1 MLAGLSLGCGRVVE
15 IASGERL
22 PGSLVLPA
30 GLTVVILAGEFAT
43 LTGATALLA
52 GPLAVALAAAGLIV
66 RPPWP
71 VRCWRAPVA
80 AAVGTFAAFAA
91 PTVLSGHATF
101 DGYIKLDDTAT
112 YFAMTDR
119 VMEHAR
125 SLTGLA
131 PSTYEATLATTV
143 KLGYPTGSLM
153 PVGIGHSLL
162 SYDIAWLFQPY
173 LAFLAAML
181 ALALYAILERL
192 IYRPALRAGAA
203 FVAAQ
208 PAILYG
214 YSLWG
219 GVKELAGAW
228 LLALIAALAPRA
240 LLAGRTPRAGI
251 PLAAA
256 VATLVCVLSL
266 PGGAWLIPLVIA
278 GAVFLF
284 LHPTRALLVRAVVF
298 AGAAVLLAIP
308 AIAAAFE
315 WLPHV
320 GSFGKETELGNLI
333 HRLSPLQAF
342 GIWPV
347 DHAPYV
353 GDFRVHPHN
362 AAPVYVLIVLVI
374 AAGAAGLWW
383 AWTQRSWELLAYVG
397 TAAIGCA
404 GFVAASSPWV
414 GGKTLAM
421 AAPAFVAAAL
431 AACGAGLA
439 RQHFVPAAIVA
450 IAITGGVLW
459 SNVLQYHGVWLA
471 PRGQLHELETIGHRY
486 AGDSPALMTNYEPY
500 GARHFLRRLD
510 AEGASE
516 LRRRFDYLTNGATLD
531 KGQSADIDRFRL
543 DGVLTYRTLVL
554 RRGPA
559 ESRPPSVYRLVWSG
573 RYYEVWQRPESPARG
588 ILVHMPLGNAAQAAA
603 VPRCSE
609 VLQLA
614 KTAGAVAL
622 ATATRPE
629 AIPLGYPPVSGV
641 RTALVTLS
649 KPGVYTAWLG
659 GDWFGNA
666 SISVDG
672 KPVGSMREELD
683 WPGNYIDLGRISL
696 SAGRHLVAIGYRT
709 GGWHPG
715 SGGTPYAF
723 GPAYL
728 TRENAR
734 EPVRTVPASDARSL
748 CGERL
753 DWVEALSAT

>member
-1 MLAGLSLGCGRVVE
+1 MVE
-15 IASGERL
+15 LASGERL
-22 PGSLVLPA
+22 PGALLLPA
-30 GLTVVILAGEFAT
+30 GLAVVILAGEFAT

-80 AAVGTFAAFAA
+80 AAVGTFGAFAA
-91 PTVLSGHATF
+91 PTVLSGRATF

-153 PVGIGHSLL
+153 PIGIGHSLL

-181 ALALYAILERL
+181 ALTLYAILERL
-192 IYRPALRAGAA
+192 IYRPALRAAAA

-219 GVKELAGAW
+219 GVKELGGAW

-240 LLAGRTPRAGI
+240 LLAGRSPRAGI

-256 VATLVCVLSL
+256 AATLVCVLSL
-266 PGGAWLIPLVIA
+266 PGGAWLIPLVIG
-278 GAVFLF
+278 GAVFIL
-284 LHPTRALLVRAVVF
+284 LHPSRALYVRAGVF
-298 AGAAVLLAIP
+298 AGAATLLAIP
-308 AIAAAFE
+308 AIAAAVE
-315 WLPHV
+315 WLPRV
-320 GSFGKETELGNLI
+320 GAFGKETELGNLI
-333 HRLSPLQAF
+333 QKLSPLQAF
-342 GIWPV
+342 GIWPI

-374 AAGAAGLWW
+374 VAGVAGLWW
-383 AWTQRSWELLAYVG
+383 AWTQRSWELLVYVA
-397 TAAIGCA
+397 TAGIGCA
-404 GFVAASSPWV
+404 GFVSASSPWV

-421 AAPAFVAAAL
+421 ASPALVAAAL

-439 RQHFVPAAIVA
+439 RQHFVPAGIVAVA
-450 IAITGGVLW
+450 IAGGVLW

-471 PRGQLHELETIGHRY
+471 PRGQLHELETIGHRF

-516 LRRRFDYLTNGATLD
+516 LRRRFDYLTNGSTLD
-531 KGQSADIDRFRL
+531 KGESADIDRFRL

-559 ESRPPSVYRLVWSG
+559 ESRPPSVYRLIWSG
-573 RYYEVWQRPESPARG
+573 RYYEVWQRPDHPSRG
-588 ILVHMPLGNAAQAAA
+588 ILVHMALGSKSQAAGGA
-603 VPRCSE
+603 PCSKIM
-609 VLQLA
+609 QLA
-614 KTAGAVAL
+614 ATKGAVAL
-622 ATATRPE
+622 ASATRPQSF
-629 AIPLGYPPVSGV
+629 PLGYPPASGA
-641 RTALVTLS
+641 RTALVTLPRS
-649 KPGVYTAWLG
+649 GVYTAWMG
-659 GDWFGNA
+659 GDWYGQT

-672 KPVGSMREELD
+672 KHVGSMREELD
-683 WPGNYIDLGRISL
+683 WPGNFTDLGSIPL
-696 SAGRHLVAIGYRT
+696 SAGRHVVEMDYRT

-723 GPAYL
+723 GPAFL
-728 TRENAR
+728 TRQSAPD
-734 EPVRTVPASDARSL
+734 PVKIVPLSAARSL
-748 CGERL
+748 CGKRL

>member
-1 MLAGLSLGCGRVVE
+1 VVE
-15 IASGERL
+15 LASGERL
-22 PGSLVLPA
+22 PGTLVLPA
-30 GLTVVILAGEFAT
+30 GLAVVILAGEFAT
-43 LTGATALLA
+43 LSGKTAELA
-52 GPLAVALAAAGLIV
+52 GPLAVAIAAGGLV
-66 RPPWP
+66 AAPPWP
-71 VRCWRAPVA
+71 LRCWKAPVA
-80 AAVGTFAAFAA
+80 AAVGIFAAFAA
-91 PTVLSGHATF
+91 PTVLSGRATF

-125 SLTGLA
+125 SLAGLA

-153 PVGIGHSLL
+153 PVGIGHQLL
-162 SYDIAWLFQPY
+162 GYDIAWLFQPY

-181 ALALYAILERL
+181 GLTLYAILERL
-192 IYRPALRAGAA
+192 IARPALRALAA

-219 GVKELAGAW
+219 GIKELAGAW
-228 LLALIAALAPRA
+228 LLALLAALAPRA
-240 LLAGRTPRAGI
+240 LLAGRSARAGI

-256 VATLVCVLSL
+256 AATLVCVLSL
-266 PGGAWLIPLVIA
+266 PGGAWLIPLFLA
-278 GAVFLF
+278 GVVALF
-284 LHPTRALLVRAVVF
+284 ALPGRALLPRAGVL
-298 AGAAVLLAIP
+298 AGAAVLLSIP
-308 AIAAAFE
+308 AIAAAVD

-320 GSFGKETELGNLI
+320 GAFGKETELGNLI
-333 HRLSPLQAF
+333 HKLSPLQLF

-353 GDFRVHPHN
+353 GDFRVHPAN
-362 AAPVYVLIVLVI
+362 AAPVYVLIAVVI
-374 AAGAAGLWW
+374 GAALVGLWW
-383 AWTQRSWELLAYVG
+383 AWEQQGWELLAYVA
-397 TAAIGCA
+397 TAGIGCA
-404 GFVAASSPWV
+404 GFVSASSPWV

-421 AAPAFVAAAL
+421 ASPAFVVCAL
-431 AACGAGLA
+431 AGCGGGLA
-439 RQHFVPAAIVA
+439 RQQFVPAAIAALA
-450 IAITGGVLW
+450 IGGGVLW

-471 PRGQLHELETIGHRY
+471 PRGQLHELETIGHRF
-486 AGDSPALMTNYEPY
+486 AGDGPALMTNYEPY
-500 GARHFLRRLD
+500 GARHFLRRVD

-543 DGVLTYRTLVL
+543 DGVLVYRTLVL

-573 RYYEVWQRPESPARG
+573 RYYEVWQRPVSPRRR
-588 ILVHMPLGNAAQAAA
+588 ILEHFALGGASEAAGVA
-603 VPRCSE
+603 RCSD
-609 VLQLA
+609 VMRLA
-614 KTAGAVAL
+614 ATTGAVAL
-622 ATATRPE
+622 ATARRPE
-629 AIPLGYPPVSGV
+629 AVPLGYPRIPGT
-641 RTALVTLS
+641 RTALVTLP
-649 KPGVYTAWLG
+649 KAGVYTAWLG

-672 KPVGSMREELD
+672 RHLGSMREELD
-683 WPGNYIDLGRISL
+683 WPGNYTDMGSLPL
-696 SAGRHLVAIGYRT
+696 SAGRHLVKLDYRA

-723 GPAYL
+723 GPAAL
-728 TRENAR
+728 TPEDAR
-734 EPVRTVPASDARSL
+734 EPVQTVPLSAARTL

-753 DWVEALSAT
+753 DWIEALGAS

>member
-1 MLAGLSLGCGRVVE
+1 M
-15 IASGERL
+15 
-22 PGSLVLPA
+22 
-30 GLTVVILAGEFAT
+30 VILAGEFAT
-43 LTGATALLA
+43 LVGATALLA
-52 GPLAVALAAAGLIV
+52 GPLAVALAAAGLIL

-71 VRCWRAPVA
+71 VRCWRAPVG
-80 AAVGTFAAFAA
+80 AAVGTFAVFAA
-91 PTVLSGHATF
+91 PTVLSGRATF

-125 SLTGLA
+125 SVTGLA
-131 PSTYEATLATTV
+131 PSTYEATLATTL

-153 PVGIGHSLL
+153 PIGIGHSLL

-181 ALALYAILERL
+181 ALTLYAILELL
-192 IYRPALRAGAA
+192 IYRPALRAVAA

-240 LLAGRTPRAGI
+240 LLAGRSARAGI

-256 VATLVCVLSL
+256 VATFVCVLSL
-266 PGGAWLIPLVIA
+266 PSGAWLVPLLLA
-278 GAVFLF
+278 GAVVIFLR
-284 LHPTRALLVRAVVF
+284 PSRALLVRAGVF
-298 AGAAVLLAIP
+298 AGTALLLAIP
-308 AIAAAFE
+308 AIAAAVD

-320 GSFGKETELGNLI
+320 GAFGKETELGNLI
-333 HRLSPLQAF
+333 HRLSPLQVF

-353 GDFRVHPHN
+353 GDFRVRPHD
-362 AAPVYVLIVLVI
+362 AGPVYALIAVVI
-374 AAGAAGLWW
+374 GAAIVGLWW
-383 AWTQRSWELLAYVG
+383 AWRRQSWELLAYVA
-397 TAAIGCA
+397 TAAIGCV
-404 GFVAASSPWV
+404 GFVSASSPWV

-421 AAPAFVAAAL
+421 SSPAFVAAAL
-431 AACGAGLA
+431 AGLGAGIAFQQL
-439 RQHFVPAAIVA
+439 VPTA
-450 IAITGGVLW
+450 IAALAIAGGVLW

-471 PRGQLHELETIGHRY
+471 PRGQLHELETIGHRF
-486 AGDSPALMTNYEPY
+486 AGDGPALMTNYEPY

-510 AEGASE
+510 AESASE
-516 LRRRFDYLTNGATLD
+516 LRRRFDYLTNGSTLD

-573 RYYEVWQRPESPARG
+573 RYYEVWQRPVHPSRG
-588 ILVHMPLGNAAQAAA
+588 ILVHMALGNTSQAAGVA
-603 VPRCSE
+603 KCAD
-609 VLQLA
+609 VLRLA
-614 KTAGAVAL
+614 STKGAVAL

-629 AIPLGYPPVSGV
+629 AFPLGYPPVSGR
-641 RTALVTLS
+641 RTALVTL
-649 KPGVYTAWLG
+649 PRAGRYIAWLG

-672 KPVGSMREELD
+672 RHVGSMREELD
-683 WPGNYIDLGRISL
+683 WPGNYTDLGTIPL
-696 SAGRHLVAIGYRT
+696 SAGRHLVAIDYHT

-723 GPAYL
+723 GPAFL
-728 TRENAR
+728 TPADTR
-734 EPVRTVPASDARSL
+734 EPVRIVPVSAARSL
-748 CGERL
+748 CGKRL
-753 DWVEALSAT
+753 DWIEALSAT

>member
-1 MLAGLSLGCGRVVE
+1 VLQVV
-15 IASGERL
+15 SGERL
-22 PGSLVLPA
+22 PGTLLLPA

-43 LTGATALLA
+43 LSGTTAALA
-52 GPLAVALAAAGLIV
+52 GPLTVAIAATGLLAF
-66 RPPWP
+66 PPWP
-71 VRCWRAPVA
+71 VRCWKAPVG

-91 PTVLSGHATF
+91 PTVLSGRATF

-119 VMEHAR
+119 VMQHGR
-125 SLTGLA
+125 SLAGLA

-153 PVGIGHSLL
+153 PIGIGHQLL

-181 ALALYAILERL
+181 ALTLYAILGPL
-192 IYRPALRAGAA
+192 LARPALRAVAA

-219 GVKELAGAW
+219 GVKELSGAM

-240 LLAGRTPRAGI
+240 LLAGRSARAGI

-256 VATLVCVLSL
+256 IATFLCVLSL
-266 PGGAWLIPLVIA
+266 PSGAWLAPLLLA
-278 GAVFLF
+278 GAVVIFLR
-284 LHPTRALLVRAVVF
+284 PSRALVVRAGVF
-298 AGAAVLLAIP
+298 AGAALLLAIP
-308 AIAAAFE
+308 AIAAAVD

-320 GSFGKETELGNLI
+320 GAFGKETELGNLI
-333 HRLSPLQAF
+333 QRLSPLQLF

-353 GDFRVHPHN
+353 GDFRVHPHD
-362 AAPVYVLIVLVI
+362 AAPVYVLIAVVI
-374 AAGAAGLWW
+374 AAGVVGLWW
-383 AWTQRSWELLAYVG
+383 AWERQSWELLAYVA
-397 TAAIGCA
+397 TAAIGCV
-404 GFVAASSPWV
+404 GFVSASSPWV

-421 AAPAFVAAAL
+421 SSPAFVAAAFAGL
-431 AACGAGLA
+431 GAGIAFQQL
-439 RQHFVPAAIVA
+439 VPTAIAAVA
-450 IAITGGVLW
+450 IAGGVLW

-471 PRGQLHELETIGHRY
+471 PRGQLHELEAIGTRY
-486 AGDSPALMTNYEPY
+486 AGDGPALMTNYEPY

-516 LRRRFDYLTNGATLD
+516 LRRRYDYLVSGGTLG

-559 ESRPPSVYRLVWSG
+559 ESRPPSVYRLVRSG
-573 RYYEVWQRPESPARG
+573 RYYEVWQRPVNPSRR
-588 ILVHMPLGNAAQAAA
+588 ILTHLPLGNASEANGVAK
-603 VPRCSE
+603 CSE
-609 VLQLA
+609 VMRLA
-614 KTAGAVAL
+614 GTQGTVAL
-622 ATATRPE
+622 ATSQRPE
-629 AIPLGYPPVSGV
+629 PIPVGYPPASGR
-641 RTALVTLS
+641 RTALVTVP
-649 KPGVYTAWLG
+649 KAGRYTAWLG

-672 KPVGSMREELD
+672 EKVGSMREELD
-683 WPGNYIDLGRISL
+683 WPGNYTDLGTIQL
-696 SAGRHLVAIGYRT
+696 SPGRHLVAIDYAT

-723 GPAYL
+723 GPAFL
-728 TRENAR
+728 SPLDDR
-734 EPVRTVPASDARSL
+734 EPVRIVPASDARSL
-748 CGERL
+748 CGKRL
-753 DWVEALSAT
+753 DWIEALSAS

>member
-1 MLAGLSLGCGRVVE
+1 
-15 IASGERL
+15 
-22 PGSLVLPA
+22 
-30 GLTVVILAGEFAT
+30 VILAGEFAT
-43 LTGATALLA
+43 LLGATALLA
-52 GPLAVALAAAGLIV
+52 GPLAVALAAAGLIL

-71 VRCWRAPVA
+71 VRCWRAPVGA
-80 AAVGTFAAFAA
+80 AIGTFAVFAA
-91 PTVLSGHATF
+91 PTVLSGRATF

-125 SLTGLA
+125 SVTGLA
-131 PSTYEATLATTV
+131 PSTYEATLATTL

-153 PVGIGHSLL
+153 PIGIGHSLL

-181 ALALYAILERL
+181 ALTLYAILELL
-192 IYRPALRAGAA
+192 IYRPALRAVAA

-219 GVKELAGAW
+219 GVKELAGAY

-240 LLAGRTPRAGI
+240 LLAGRSARAGV

-256 VATLVCVLSL
+256 IATFVCVLSL
-266 PGGAWLIPLVIA
+266 PSGAWLVPLLLA
-278 GAVFLF
+278 GAVVIFLR
-284 LHPTRALLVRAVVF
+284 PSRQLLVRAGVF
-298 AGAAVLLAIP
+298 AGAVLLLAIP
-308 AIAAAFE
+308 AIAAAVD

-320 GSFGKETELGNLI
+320 GAFGKETELGNLI
-333 HRLSPLQAF
+333 HRLSPLQVF

-353 GDFRVHPHN
+353 GDFRVHPHD
-362 AAPVYVLIVLVI
+362 AGPVYALIAVVI
-374 AAGAAGLWW
+374 GAAIVGLWW
-383 AWTQRSWELLAYVG
+383 AWRRQSWELLAYVA
-397 TAAIGCA
+397 TAAIGCV
-404 GFVAASSPWV
+404 GFVSASSPWV

-421 AAPAFVAAAL
+421 SSPAFVAAAL
-431 AACGAGLA
+431 AGLGAGLA
-439 RQHFVPAAIVA
+439 FQQLVPTA
-450 IAITGGVLW
+450 IAALAIAGGVLW

-471 PRGQLHELETIGHRY
+471 PRGQLHELETIGHRF
-486 AGDSPALMTNYEPY
+486 AGDGPALMTNYEPY

-516 LRRRFDYLTNGATLD
+516 LRRRYDYLTNGSVLD

-573 RYYEVWQRPESPARG
+573 RYYEVWQRSLHPARG
-588 ILVHMPLGNAAQAAA
+588 ILAHFPLGNASQAAGVA
-603 VPRCSE
+603 KCAD
-609 VLQLA
+609 VLRIASTQG
-614 KTAGAVAL
+614 TVAL

-629 AIPLGYPPVSGV
+629 AIPLGYPPVSGR
-641 RTALVTLS
+641 RTALVTLP
-649 KPGVYTAWLG
+649 KAGRYVAWLG

-672 KPVGSMREELD
+672 RHVGSMREELD
-683 WPGNYIDLGRISL
+683 WPGNYTDLGTIPL
-696 SAGRHLVAIGYRT
+696 SAGRHLVAIDYHT

-715 SGGTPYAF
+715 SGGTPSAF
-723 GPAYL
+723 GPAFL
-728 TRENAR
+728 TPADMR
-734 EPVRTVPASDARSL
+734 EPVQIVPVSAARTL
-748 CGERL
+748 CGKRL
-753 DWVEALSAT
+753 DWIEALSAT

>member
-1 MLAGLSLGCGRVVE
+1 M
-15 IASGERL
+15 
-22 PGSLVLPA
+22 
-30 GLTVVILAGEFAT
+30 VILAGEFAT
-43 LTGATALLA
+43 LVGATALLA
-52 GPLAVALAAAGLIV
+52 GPLAVALAAAGLIL

-71 VRCWRAPVA
+71 VRCWRAPVG
-80 AAVGTFAAFAA
+80 AAVGTFAVFAA
-91 PTVLSGHATF
+91 PTVLSGRATF

-131 PSTYEATLATTV
+131 PSTYEATLATTL

-153 PVGIGHSLL
+153 PIGIGHSLL

-181 ALALYAILERL
+181 ALTLFAILELL
-192 IYRPALRAGAA
+192 IYRPALRAVAA

-240 LLAGRTPRAGI
+240 LLAGRSARAGI

-256 VATLVCVLSL
+256 VATFVCVLSL
-266 PGGAWLIPLVIA
+266 PSGAWLVPLLLA
-278 GAVFLF
+278 GAVVIFLR
-284 LHPTRALLVRAVVF
+284 PSRALLVRAGVF
-298 AGAAVLLAIP
+298 AGTALLLAIP
-308 AIAAAFE
+308 AIAAAVD

-320 GSFGKETELGNLI
+320 GAFGKETELGNLI
-333 HRLSPLQAF
+333 HRLSPLQVF

-353 GDFRVHPHN
+353 GDFRVRPHD
-362 AAPVYVLIVLVI
+362 AGPVYALIAVVI
-374 AAGAAGLWW
+374 GAAIVGLWW
-383 AWTQRSWELLAYVG
+383 AWRRQSWELLAYVA
-397 TAAIGCA
+397 TAAIGCV
-404 GFVAASSPWV
+404 GFVSASSPWV

-421 AAPAFVAAAL
+421 SSPAFVAAAL
-431 AACGAGLA
+431 AGLGAGIAFQQL
-439 RQHFVPAAIVA
+439 VPTA
-450 IAITGGVLW
+450 IAALAIAGGVLW

-471 PRGQLHELETIGHRY
+471 PRGQLHELETIGHRF
-486 AGDSPALMTNYEPY
+486 AGDGPALMTNYEPY

-510 AEGASE
+510 AESASE
-516 LRRRFDYLTNGATLD
+516 LRRRFDYLTNGSTLD

-573 RYYEVWQRPESPARG
+573 RYYEVWQRPVHPSRG
-588 ILVHMPLGNAAQAAA
+588 ILVHMALGNASQAAGVA
-603 VPRCSE
+603 KCAD
-609 VLQLA
+609 VLRLA
-614 KTAGAVAL
+614 STKGAVAL

-629 AIPLGYPPVSGV
+629 AFPLGYPPVSGR
-641 RTALVTLS
+641 RTALVTL
-649 KPGVYTAWLG
+649 PTAGRYVAWLG

-672 KPVGSMREELD
+672 RHVGSMREELD
-683 WPGNYIDLGRISL
+683 WPGNYTDLGTIPL
-696 SAGRHLVAIGYRT
+696 SAGRHLVAIDYHT

-723 GPAYL
+723 GPAFL
-728 TRENAR
+728 TPADTR
-734 EPVRTVPASDARSL
+734 EPVRIVPVSAARSL
-748 CGERL
+748 CGKRL
-753 DWVEALSAT
+753 DWIEALSAT